1 MSTEIAIPTTR
12 QFEIQLANY
21 MKGMGSLVPKDVASR
36 IMRLM
41 MVEATMNPQIR
52 ECTTASVMRA
62 VYLSAQLALEV
73 GPVKGEL
80 YMIPRSTF
88 IGYEEV
94 GGQKRPIKEMQLTT
108 MVGYKGYI
116 TLARRS
122 GQISM
127 IDAHVVFEGDAY
139 DISLGTDPRLSHIPQ
154 KGIDRKN
161 PDGIVAA
168 YCVVRLKDGSTY
180 FEWLWKDEID
190 QRRAKGAKNGP
201 WSTDYAAMARKTAIR
216 ALFTGGRVPMADQIG
231 LATLLD
237 EEASPEQTRAAL
249 ATMAE
254 EMREKGLDASIIEA
268 VPEPTQEAPA
278 PTPAKNALGIPQVS
292 AGEMPTLEALK
303 ALESA
308 LPPAEMQACRKVRK
322 IPPDAKIESIPT
334 GYWPGYAVE
343 LHAALKGIQ

>member
-1 MSTEIAIPTTR
+1 MTTEITKIQPPSFDR
-12 QFEIQLANY
+12 QLATY
-21 MKGMGSLVPKDVASR
+21 LKGMGSLVPKEVANR
-36 IMRLM
+36 LLRLM
-41 MVEATMNPQIR
+41 TVEAALNPKIQ
-52 ECTTASVMRA
+52 ECTQASVMRA

-73 GPVKGEL
+73 GAVKGEL
-80 YMIPRSTF
+80 YMIPRNIS
-88 IGYEEV
+88 YKDEK
-94 GGQKRPIKEMQLTT
+94 GQWAKEMQLQ
-108 MVGYKGYI
+108 VQIGYKGYL

-127 IDAHVVFEGDAY
+127 VDAHVVFDGDAY
-139 DISLGTDPRLSHIPQ
+139 EISLGTDPKLIHVPQ
-154 KGIDRKN
+154 KGIDRTKTSN
-161 PDGIVAA
+161 IIGA
-168 YCVVRLKDGSTY
+168 YCIVKLKDGSVY

-190 QRRAKGAKNGP
+190 ARRARSENRSDKGP
-201 WSTDYAAMARKTAIR
+201 WTTDYAAMARKTAIR

-268 VPEPTQEAPA
+268 VPEAVQEAP
-278 PTPAKNALGIPQVS
+278 PQPPKTALGLP
-292 AGEMPTLEALK
+292 AAPGEMPALAAIQALEA
-303 ALESA
+303 A
-308 LPPAEMQACRKVRK
+308 LPPTEVAACRKARK

-343 LHAALKGIQ
+343 LQSAMKALQ